1 MHLYEKTISSKTAY
15 EGKIFKIKSDTVLL
29 ENNTEAIR
37 EVIMHHGGVCVV
49 PVTDENEI
57 IMVRQFR
64 YPFADIITEI
74 PAGKL
79 NPGEDHFEC
88 GRRELLEETGMTAES
103 MTYIGYT
110 TPLPA
115 YCTEKIHLYIA
126 KGLTFSSQSLD
137 ADEFLDVIKIPF
149 EKAVDMVINNELT
162 DAKTQVAIM
171 KAWIMSNNKKSG
183 LI

>member
-1 MHLYEKTISSKTAY
+1 MHLFEKTISSKPVY
-15 EGKIFKIKSDTVLL
+15 EGKIIKIKSDTVLL
-29 ENNTEAIR
+29 EDNTEAIR

-49 PVTDENEI
+49 PVTDKNEI
-57 IMVRQFR
+57 IMVRQYR
-64 YPFADIITEI
+64 YPFAEIITEI

-79 NPGEDHFEC
+79 NPGEDHLEC

-103 MTYIGYT
+103 MTYIGHT
-110 TPLPA
+110 VPLPA
-115 YCTEKIHLYIA
+115 YCTEKIHMYIA
-126 KGLTFSSQSLD
+126 EGLTFSSQKLD
-137 ADEFLDVIKIPF
+137 EDEFLDVIRIPF

-183 LI
+183 LN